1 VPSQLKAL
9 ASPPLGDAEFGKVR
23 ELLLRHA
30 GISLGPSKKPLV
42 SSRLTR
48 RLAPAGCAGFTE
60 YLQLLASPQGA
71 QELQLAVDLLT
82 TNETHFF
89 REPRHFDFLRAQLPA
104 LVRPGRPLRVW
115 SAACSSGEEVFSL
128 AMVLDEVLPGQ
139 AWEVHGSDISAR
151 MLERARSG
159 LYPISRMHEIPQPYL
174 RRHCLR
180 GTGAQADKL
189 LIERRLRERV
199 RFSRHNLLDAAPAN
213 GDYDVILLRNVMIYF
228 DAATK
233 REVVARLLPQLRG
246 GGYFLVSHSE
256 TLNGVSDALRLVQP
270 AVYRKPLQGEA

>member
-1 VPSQLKAL
+1 MPSPLNAL
-9 ASPPLGDAEFGKVR
+9 VAPPLGDAEFARIR
-23 ELLLRHA
+23 ELLLRQA

-48 RLAPAGCAGFTE
+48 RLAPTGCSSFTE
-60 YLQLLASPQGA
+60 YLRLLAAPQGV
-71 QELQLAVDLLT
+71 QELHLAVDLLT

-104 LVRPGRPLRVW
+104 MARPGRPLRIW
-115 SAACSSGEEVFSL
+115 SAACSSGEEAFSL
-128 AMVLDEVLPGQ
+128 AMVLDETLPGQ
-139 AWEVHGSDISAR
+139 AWEVHGSDISSR

-180 GTGAQADKL
+180 GTGEHADRL

-199 RFSRHNLLDAAPAN
+199 RFSRHNLLDAAPAS
-213 GDYDVILLRNVMIYF
+213 GEYDAILLRNVMIYF
-228 DAATK
+228 DADTK

-256 TLNGVSDALRLVQP
+256 TLNGVTETLRLVQP
-270 AVYRKPLQGEA
+270 AVYRKPFPGEA

>member
-1 VPSQLKAL
+1 MRSKPDAL
-9 ASPPLGDAEFGKVR
+9 ATPQLGDAEFGKIR
-23 ELLLRHA
+23 ELLLRQA

-48 RLAPAGCAGFTE
+48 RLAPCGCQGFAE
-60 YLQLLASPQGA
+60 YLQLLGAPQGA
-71 QELQLAVDLLT
+71 QELQLALDLLT

-89 REPRHFDFLRAQLPA
+89 REPRHFDFLRAELPA
-104 LVRPGRPLRVW
+104 MARPGRALRVW
-115 SAACSSGEEVFSL
+115 SAACSSGEEAFTL
-128 AMVLDEVLPGQ
+128 AMVLDEALPGQ
-139 AWEVHGSDISAR
+139 AWEVHATDISSR

-180 GTGAQADKL
+180 GTGEQADRL

-199 RFSRHNLLDAAPAN
+199 RFSRHNLLDSAPA
-213 GDYDVILLRNVMIYF
+213 GGEYDVILLRNVMIYF
-228 DAATK
+228 DAPTK
-233 REVVARLLPQLRG
+233 RDVVARLLPQLRG

-270 AVYRKPLQGEA
+270 AVYRKPLPGV